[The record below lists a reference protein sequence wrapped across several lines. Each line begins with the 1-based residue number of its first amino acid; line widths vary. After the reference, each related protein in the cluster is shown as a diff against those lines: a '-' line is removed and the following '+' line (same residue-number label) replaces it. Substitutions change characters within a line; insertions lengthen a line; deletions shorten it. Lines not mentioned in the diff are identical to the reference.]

1 MGEKL
6 AKMLQWGKEQNT
18 ANTRSRMEM
27 SMIKY
32 YYKSLR
38 TQEVKELHDYQ
49 RGSWVYAE
57 APTDEEVQDLVKRF
71 GLERGHIEDAL
82 DADEMPR
89 LERESAQSYVFV
101 RFAYK
106 NEEEELVT
114 VPLLFIFGDE
124 ILITVSLIRLPGL
137 DDFLN
142 GKIDFATT
150 QRAKLV
156 LQILQQISERY
167 DSFITRTSKQI
178 KLIRSRLRGHE
189 ITTQDFIDF
198 VMIEDELNEFL
209 SSLQPTNATL
219 RRLLLGRYMTLFDE
233 DQDIV
238 EDLLL
243 NNEQSIEAC
252 NSNLKSID
260 NIREAY
266 SSISSHN
273 LNYTMKV
280 LTVATVI
287 IALPNVFYGM
297 YGMNVGLPFQHRTW
311 AFEAVAGFTLVL
323 IISLLVFARKRRI
336 L

>member
-1 MGEKL
+1 
-6 AKMLQWGKEQNT
+6 
-18 ANTRSRMEM
+18 
-27 SMIKY
+27 MIKY

-38 TQEVKELHDYQ
+38 SQQIKELEDYQ
-49 RGSWVYAE
+49 RGAWVYVE
-57 APTDEEVQDLVKRF
+57 SPDEQEIDQLVKDF
-71 GLERGHIEDAL
+71 KLEPGHLHDAL
-82 DADEMPR
+82 DMDEMPR
-89 LERESAQSYVFV
+89 LEREGEQSYIFV

-114 VPLLFIFGDE
+114 VPLLFIFGAD
-124 ILITVSLIRLPGL
+124 ILITVSLVRLPSL
-137 DDFLN
+137 DAFLN
-142 GKIDFATT
+142 SKIDFATT

-156 LQILQQISERY
+156 LQILQQIGEHY
-167 DSFITRTSKQI
+167 DTFISQTSKQI

-189 ITTQDFIDF
+189 ISNQDFIDF

-209 SSLQPTNATL
+209 SSLMPTNATL
-219 RRLLLGRYMTLFDE
+219 RRLLLGRYMPLFDE

-243 NNEQSIEAC
+243 NNEQSVEAC

-287 IALPNVFYGM
+287 IALPNLFYGM
-297 YGMNVGLPFQHRTW
+297 YGMNVPLPFMHEPW
-311 AFEAVAGFTLVL
+311 AYYMVVGFTVFTVL
-323 IISLLVFARKRRI
+323 MVFWIARKRK
-336 L
+336 LF